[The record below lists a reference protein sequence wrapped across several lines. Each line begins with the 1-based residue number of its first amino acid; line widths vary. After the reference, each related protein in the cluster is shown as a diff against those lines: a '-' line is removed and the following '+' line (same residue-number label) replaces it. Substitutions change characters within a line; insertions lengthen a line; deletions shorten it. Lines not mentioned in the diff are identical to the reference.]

1 MTNMM
6 AVEFVRKHIRA
17 GSRFLVLTKVLL
29 QITQCSGILGLT
41 YLPKRHC
48 VTS

>member
-1 MTNMM
+1 MM
-6 AVEFVRKHIRA
+6 AVELVRKRMRVS
-17 GSRFLVLTKVLL
+17 SRFLVLSKVLL

-41 YLPKRHC
+41 CLPKIHC